1 MPYRGEPS
9 SATAHLNILKD
20 PQVTAFLKGC
30 SYVPNLESRTDEIR
44 RRLVDVS
51 PLVRP
56 LHTGVIL
63 ASDGSQYKSIIE
75 ARFPSVRV
83 GFLKFANV
91 IIDIADY
98 RRLMHANHRFV
109 DPMEMARIQRQ
120 SQSLAIALP
129 GAGLTDQSGAPSA
142 SFLRRSIFEH
152 FQSERF
158 SAAGERLYDTLV
170 DLIRR
175 TGSVVI
181 RDGKEGITF
190 KQGKKS
196 PATLQ
201 PLAASCF
208 VPFEPGFIAA
218 PDAPNDLFLCD

>member
-56 LHTGVIL
+56 LHTGVKL
-63 ASDGSQYKSIIE
+63 ASDGSQYESIIE

-91 IIDIADY
+91 II
-98 RRLMHANHRFV
+98 ANRS
-109 DPMEMARIQRQ
+109 RWR
-120 SQSLAIALP
+120 SRCLAL
-129 GAGLTDQSGAPSA
+129 
-142 SFLRRSIFEH
+142 
-152 FQSERF
+152 
-158 SAAGERLYDTLV
+158 LYDTLV

-196 PATLQ
+196 PATTGRSQ
-201 PLAASCF
+201 VPVRFVCPSSCS
-208 VPFEPGFIAA
+208 
-218 PDAPNDLFLCD
+218 CSM